1 MIEAFARTE
10 LPFSGSEARSQ
21 KGFDRVIVSVEVFVM
36 KERDL
41 ADGRAGEEY
50 VHGYAIAEQERLVRQ
65 AEHWRDELILA
76 GTTLPPGTRLLEV
89 GCGVGAVLGIL
100 GKAFPGIVLAGVDV
114 EARQLE
120 AARVHLARLGLDA
133 DLRQADALK
142 LPWSD
147 ASFDH
152 VWMMWFLEHLA
163 DPVAALREARRV
175 LVPGGM
181 LTAIEVDYSTIWS
194 SPTSEA
200 LKALFV
206 AVANTMEG
214 AGRSDAGSRLPGWL
228 AEARFTSVDP
238 GEIRLAYAGKD
249 LARQIPYVAGVVES
263 TLPGLAQADG
273 ASGLQLEAGFAE
285 LRALSEPPNAMLG
298 WVVHK
303 AKAIH

>member
-1 MIEAFARTE
+1 M
-10 LPFSGSEARSQ
+10 
-21 KGFDRVIVSVEVFVM
+21 KKFD
-36 KERDL
+36 
-41 ADGRAGEEY
+41 AAGGQATEEY
-50 VHGYAIAEQERLVRQ
+50 VHGYATAEQERLLRQ

-76 GTTLPPGTRLLEV
+76 GTTLAPGTRLLEV

-100 GKAFPGIVLAGVDV
+100 GVAFPGIVLAGVDV

-142 LPWSD
+142 LPFPE

-163 DPVAALREARRV
+163 DPVAALREGRRV

-181 LTAIEVDYSTIWS
+181 LTAIEVDYNTIWA
-194 SPTSEA
+194 SPTSGA

-206 AVANTMEG
+206 TVAHAMEG
-214 AGRSDAGSRLPGWL
+214 AGRSDAGTRLPEWL
-228 AEARFTSVDP
+228 AAAGFTSVDP

-249 LARQIPYVAGVVES
+249 LARQVPYVAAVVES
-263 TLPGLAQADG
+263 TLPVLAQARG
-273 ASGLQLEAGFAE
+273 AFASQLEAGFAE
-285 LRALSEPPNAMLG
+285 LRALPNTPDATLG

-303 AKAIH
+303 AKAVR

>member
-1 MIEAFARTE
+1 
-10 LPFSGSEARSQ
+10 
-21 KGFDRVIVSVEVFVM
+21 M
-36 KERDL
+36 KKLDL
-41 ADGRAGEEY
+41 AGGRATEEY
-50 VHGYAIAEQERLVRQ
+50 VHGYATAEQERLLRQ

-76 GTTLPPGTRLLEV
+76 GTTLPPGTRFLEV

-100 GKAFPGIVLAGVDV
+100 GVAFPGIVLAGVDV

-120 AARVHLARLGLDA
+120 AARTHLARLGLEA

-142 LPWSD
+142 LPFPE

-163 DPVAALREARRV
+163 DPVAALGEARRV

-181 LTAIEVDYSTIWS
+181 LTAIEVDYNTIWA

-206 AVANTMEG
+206 TVAHAMEG
-214 AGRSDAGSRLPGWL
+214 AGRSDAGTLLPKWL
-228 AEARFTSVDP
+228 MEAGFTSVDP
-238 GEIRLAYAGKD
+238 GEVRLAYAGKE
-249 LARQIPYVAGVVES
+249 LTRQVAYVAAVVES
-263 TLPGLAQADG
+263 TLPVLAQAAG
-273 ASGLQLEAGFAE
+273 ASASQLEAGFAE
-285 LRALSEPPNAMLG
+285 LRALPNTLNATLG

-303 AKAIH
+303 AKAVR